1 MIISHELF
9 QKDNREKNVKVI
21 SSLQLRLEKHM
32 QQQQQQTTVYNIREI
47 FFFWYDVFTQPKD
60 KLKKTNQEKKTDLHT
75 YHSFSK
81 FSLADHLLLRQSK
94 EE

>member
-32 QQQQQQTTVYNIREI
+32 QQQQQQQTTVYNIREI
-47 FFFWYDVFTQPKD
+47 FFFVMM
-60 KLKKTNQEKKTDLHT
+60 
-75 YHSFSK
+75 
-81 FSLADHLLLRQSK
+81 FSLNQK
-94 EE
+94 IN